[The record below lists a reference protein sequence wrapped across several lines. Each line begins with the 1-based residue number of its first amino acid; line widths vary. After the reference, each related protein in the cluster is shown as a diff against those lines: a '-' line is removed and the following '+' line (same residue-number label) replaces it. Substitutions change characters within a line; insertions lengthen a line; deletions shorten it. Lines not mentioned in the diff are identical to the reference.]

1 MDLYS
6 SKWAC
11 AYSVPPSGQ
20 CDIAVVTRHY
30 FAVTFLI
37 TLFTRNACGAFP
49 NYIPNLR
56 RGNGDGDA
64 LIEDYFGLGF
74 SYSEVSSLLC
84 WKLSLVGAFPL
95 RSVCVPFREETLA
108 MQASGGG
115 GGGGKTIEM
124 WRWWYIVSLFT
135 KRF

>member
-1 MDLYS
+1 MPYPRANKDN
-6 SKWAC
+6 
-11 AYSVPPSGQ
+11 Q
-20 CDIAVVTRHY
+20 
-30 FAVTFLI
+30 
-37 TLFTRNACGAFP
+37 
-49 NYIPNLR
+49 IPTPCPGNG
-56 RGNGDGDA
+56 GNGDGDA

-84 WKLSLVGAFPL
+84 WKLSLVGASPL

-108 MQASGGG
+108 TQASGGG

>member
-1 MDLYS
+1 M
-6 SKWAC
+6 
-11 AYSVPPSGQ
+11 
-20 CDIAVVTRHY
+20 
-30 FAVTFLI
+30 TFLI
-37 TLFTRNACGAFP
+37 TLFTLNACGAFP

-64 LIEDYFGLGF
+64 LIEDSFGLGF

-108 MQASGGG
+108 TQASGGG

-135 KRF
+135 KQC

>member
-1 MDLYS
+1 M
-6 SKWAC
+6 
-11 AYSVPPSGQ
+11 
-20 CDIAVVTRHY
+20 
-30 FAVTFLI
+30 TFLI
-37 TLFTRNACGAFP
+37 TLFTLNACGAFP

-95 RSVCVPFREETLA
+95 RSVWVPFARKRLIRRLVVVVVA
-108 MQASGGG
+108 VVVYSF
-115 GGGGKTIEM
+115 TIYEAVLEKKLSVGPM
-124 WRWWYIVSLFT
+124 WDRCRVDV
-135 KRF
+135 

>member
-1 MDLYS
+1 MAIASYQWRSRVMSGDRELH
-6 SKWAC
+6 
-11 AYSVPPSGQ
+11 SV
-20 CDIAVVTRHY
+20 
-30 FAVTFLI
+30 I
-37 TLFTRNACGAFP
+37 TLFTLNACGAFP

-95 RSVCVPFREETLA
+95 RSVCVPFARKRLLRRLVVVVVA
-108 MQASGGG
+108 V
-115 GGGGKTIEM
+115 GKQ
-124 WRWWYIVSLFT
+124 
-135 KRF
+135 

>member
-1 MDLYS
+1 M
-6 SKWAC
+6 
-11 AYSVPPSGQ
+11 
-20 CDIAVVTRHY
+20 
-30 FAVTFLI
+30 TFLI
-37 TLFTRNACGAFP
+37 TLFTLNACGAFP

-84 WKLSLVGAFPL
+84 WKLSLVGAFRV
-95 RSVCVPFREETLA
+95 RSLREETLA
-108 MQASGGG
+108 TQASGGG

-135 KRF
+135 KQC

>member
-1 MDLYS
+1 M
-6 SKWAC
+6 
-11 AYSVPPSGQ
+11 
-20 CDIAVVTRHY
+20 AVVTRNY

-37 TLFTRNACGAFP
+37 ALFTLNACGALP

-95 RSVCVPFREETLA
+95 RSVCVPLINMHNGRVYDVTHCYNL
-108 MQASGGG
+108 
-115 GGGGKTIEM
+115 GKKCVTP
-124 WRWWYIVSLFT
+124 Y
-135 KRF
+135 

>member
-1 MDLYS
+1 M
-6 SKWAC
+6 
-11 AYSVPPSGQ
+11 
-20 CDIAVVTRHY
+20 
-30 FAVTFLI
+30 TFLI
-37 TLFTRNACGAFP
+37 TLFTLNACGAFP

-84 WKLSLVGAFPL
+84 WKLSLVHAFPL
-95 RSVCVPFREETLA
+95 RSACVPFARKRLLRRL
-108 MQASGGG
+108 GGG

-124 WRWWYIVSLFT
+124 WRWWYLVSLFT
-135 KRF
+135 KQC